1 MVWSNRMRV
10 HQCQRLAA
18 NSRSRIS
25 CSLDLPAIESA
36 KRICSPPAISTN
48 CYCGVEIPAA
58 RLSFS
63 ESSLPLI
70 CFDRELA
77 TAHRLLNNMITSFQ
91 SAQPLPILYHFLCG
105 WVINPQVMRGARPAL
120 PYSYV
125 SGPVNAL
132 RILEAF
138 CYVETFP
145 TAPAS
150 SRFDEC
156 VGARCMRLSLICSST
171 ASWQDFRGLL
181 RRMGHQLRRLQHRG
195 FAKEWRGR

>member
-10 HQCQRLAA
+10 HQGQRLDA

-25 CSLDLPAIESA
+25 CSLDLPDIESG
-36 KRICSPPAISTN
+36 KRICSPPAIPTN
-48 CYCGVEIPAA
+48 FYCGVEIPAA
-58 RLSFS
+58 KMSFS
-63 ESSLPLI
+63 ESILPLI
-70 CFDRELA
+70 CFDRELD
-77 TAHRLLNNMITSFQ
+77 TAHRLFNNMITSFRN
-91 SAQPLPILYHFLCG
+91 AQPLPSPVPLPL
-105 WVINPQVMRGARPAL
+105 WLVINPQVMRGARPAL

-145 TAPAS
+145 TTPAS
-150 SRFDEC
+150 SRFGEC
-156 VGARCMRLSLICSST
+156 VGARCMRLSVICSSR